1 MGDIPGFGLS
11 DGCIGICSRKGAGR
25 GAGLTLEEVECRC
38 ILSDPGGCLSGALFE
53 EGYSLFK
60 DLQNSEEPQ
69 RLGRP
74 A

>member
-1 MGDIPGFGLS
+1 MQGNLQTE
-11 DGCIGICSRKGAGR
+11 GAGR
-25 GAGLTLEEVECRC
+25 GAGLTLEELECRC

-69 RLGRP
+69 RLERP